1 MSKVVRKY
9 GGRPVDAY
17 ELFVDSIFYLLHID
31 GNEKT
36 NYYLKHYPEAIEDA
50 RRFFLREYE
59 SWELKDEYSFRRFLQ
74 IQESFKGLYHKF
86 KKEVAV
92 KHIICSEAIKETN
105 YTLEDAGDCYMAVLK
120 CPKCPWRR

>member
-1 MSKVVRKY
+1 MTEVVRTY
-9 GGRPVDAY
+9 DGNPVDSY
-17 ELFVDSIFYLLHID
+17 ELFIGSIFYLLHVD
-31 GNEKT
+31 GDEET

-50 RRFFLREYE
+50 RRFFIKEYE

-86 KKEVAV
+86 KEEVAV

-105 YTLEDAGDCYMAVLK
+105 YTPKDVTDRDACRPDEFLFEEG
-120 CPKCPWRR
+120 